1 MEMERIKGRN
11 SKWREKRKFHRI
23 QDNILIFC
31 RQEPY
36 NRIIEWITKDIS
48 EMGLRFE
55 SDEFI
60 APSTSMEIEIYQPLN
75 YRKSR
80 IISIYVLAKVV
91 WIKKIKRKN
100 RYVASN
106 RYIGGVKFTK
116 ISKQDRSIIAN
127 YVKERLKKGDSSL

>member
-1 MEMERIKGRN
+1 MEMGCIKGRN
-11 SKWREKRKFHRI
+11 SKWQERRKFRRI

-31 RQEPY
+31 RPEPY
-36 NRIIEWITKDIS
+36 HKIIEWIAKDIS
-48 EMGLRFE
+48 EMGLGFE

-60 APSTSMEIEIYQPLN
+60 KPSTLMEIEIYQPLD

-80 IISIYVLAKVV
+80 IVSIHVLAKVV
-91 WIKKIKRKN
+91 WIKKIKTRNK
-100 RYVASN
+100 YGASN

-127 YVKERLKKGDSSL
+127 YVKEKLKKRG